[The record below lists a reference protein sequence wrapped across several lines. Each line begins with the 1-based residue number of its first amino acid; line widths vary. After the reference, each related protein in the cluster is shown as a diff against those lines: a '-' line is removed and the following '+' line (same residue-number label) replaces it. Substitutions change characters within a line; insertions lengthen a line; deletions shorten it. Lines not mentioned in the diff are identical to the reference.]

1 MKKYDTRQRD
11 YLINFLDQHP
21 DQLLS
26 VRQIAQELCS
36 QQISLSAVYRN
47 LSQLEAEGLIRKSIK
62 PGSRE
67 AYYQYVGAEDCHS
80 HLHLSC
86 TRCGKT
92 FHMDASIVRDDADQ
106 IMAMTNSSPA
116 LDRTTA
122 VIGTT
127 LISTI
132 TGGGNYASATAL
144 GIVQGLVGL
153 VLVLVMNSIVKK
165 TECEGLL

>member
-11 YLINFLDQHP
+11 YLISFLNEHP

-26 VRQIAQELCS
+26 VRQIAQELCA

-47 LSQLEAEGLIRKSIK
+47 LSQLEAEGLIRKSVK

-92 FHMDASIVRDDADQ
+92 FHMDAEHTAQLIR
-106 IMAMTNSSPA
+106 AMSE
-116 LDRTTA
+116 LDGFDLDILKT
-122 VIGTT
+122 V
-127 LISTI
+127 L
-132 TGGGNYASATAL
+132 Y
-144 GIVQGLVGL
+144 GICQ
-153 VLVLVMNSIVKK
+153 NCHC
-165 TECEGLL
+165 T

>member
-67 AYYQYVGAEDCHS
+67 AYYQDVYK
-80 HLHLSC
+80 
-86 TRCGKT
+86 R
-92 FHMDASIVRDDADQ
+92 Q
-106 IMAMTNSSPA
+106 W
-116 LDRTTA
+116 
-122 VIGTT
+122 
-127 LISTI
+127 
-132 TGGGNYASATAL
+132 
-144 GIVQGLVGL
+144 
-153 VLVLVMNSIVKK
+153 
-165 TECEGLL
+165 

>member
-92 FHMDASIVRDDADQ
+92 FHMDAERTAQ
-106 IMAMTNSSPA
+106 LTRAMSE
-116 LDRTTA
+116 LDGFDLDILKT
-122 VIGTT
+122 VLYGICQNCHGT
-127 LISTI
+127 
-132 TGGGNYASATAL
+132 
-144 GIVQGLVGL
+144 
-153 VLVLVMNSIVKK
+153 
-165 TECEGLL
+165 

>member
-11 YLINFLDQHP
+11 YLISFLNQHP

-26 VRQIAQELCS
+26 VRQIAQELCA

-47 LSQLEAEGLIRKSIK
+47 LYQLEAEGLIRKSVK

-67 AYYQYVGAEDCHS
+67 AYYQYVGGEDCHS

-92 FHMDASIVRDDADQ
+92 FHMDAEHTAQLTR
-106 IMAMTNSSPA
+106 AMSE
-116 LDRTTA
+116 LDGFDLDILKT
-122 VIGTT
+122 V
-127 LISTI
+127 L
-132 TGGGNYASATAL
+132 Y
-144 GIVQGLVGL
+144 GICQ
-153 VLVLVMNSIVKK
+153 NCHC
-165 TECEGLL
+165 T

>member
-11 YLINFLDQHP
+11 YLISFLNQHP

-26 VRQIAQELCS
+26 ARQIAQELCA

-62 PGSRE
+62 AGSRE
-67 AYYQYVGAEDCHS
+67 SYYQYVGAEDCHS

-92 FHMDASIVRDDADQ
+92 FHMDAERTAQ
-106 IMAMTNSSPA
+106 LTRAMSE
-116 LDRTTA
+116 LDGFDLDILKT
-122 VIGTT
+122 VLYGICQNCHGT
-127 LISTI
+127 
-132 TGGGNYASATAL
+132 
-144 GIVQGLVGL
+144 
-153 VLVLVMNSIVKK
+153 
-165 TECEGLL
+165 

>member
-11 YLINFLDQHP
+11 YLISFLNQHP

-26 VRQIAQELCS
+26 VRQIAQELCA

-47 LSQLEAEGLIRKSIK
+47 LSQLEAEGLIRKSVK

-92 FHMDASIVRDDADQ
+92 FHMDAEHTAQLTRAKSE
-106 IMAMTNSSPA
+106 
-116 LDRTTA
+116 LDGFDLDILKT
-122 VIGTT
+122 VLYGICQNCHGT
-127 LISTI
+127 
-132 TGGGNYASATAL
+132 
-144 GIVQGLVGL
+144 
-153 VLVLVMNSIVKK
+153 
-165 TECEGLL
+165 

>member
-11 YLINFLDQHP
+11 YLISFLNEHP

-26 VRQIAQELCS
+26 VRQIAQELCA

-47 LSQLEAEGLIRKSIK
+47 LSQLEAEGLIRKSVK

-67 AYYQYVGAEDCHS
+67 AYYRYVGAEDCHS

-92 FHMDASIVRDDADQ
+92 FHMDAEHTAQLTR
-106 IMAMTNSSPA
+106 AMSE
-116 LDRTTA
+116 LDGFDLDILKT
-122 VIGTT
+122 VLYGICQNCHGT
-127 LISTI
+127 
-132 TGGGNYASATAL
+132 
-144 GIVQGLVGL
+144 
-153 VLVLVMNSIVKK
+153 
-165 TECEGLL
+165 

>member
-11 YLINFLDQHP
+11 YLISFLNEHP

-26 VRQIAQELCS
+26 VRQIAQALCAR
-36 QQISLSAVYRN
+36 QISLSAVYRN
-47 LSQLEAEGLIRKSIK
+47 LSQLEAEGLIRKSVK

-92 FHMDASIVRDDADQ
+92 FHMDAAHTAQLTR
-106 IMAMTNSSPA
+106 AMSE
-116 LDRTTA
+116 LDGFDLDILKT
-122 VIGTT
+122 VLYGICQNCHGT
-127 LISTI
+127 
-132 TGGGNYASATAL
+132 
-144 GIVQGLVGL
+144 
-153 VLVLVMNSIVKK
+153 
-165 TECEGLL
+165 

>member
-11 YLINFLDQHP
+11 HLINFLNQHP

-62 PGSRE
+62 SGSRE
-67 AYYQYVGAEDCHS
+67 AYYQYVGAEGCHS
-80 HLHLSC
+80 HLHMSC

-92 FHMDASIVRDDADQ
+92 VHMDAEHTAQLTR
-106 IMAMTNSSPA
+106 A
-116 LDRTTA
+116 LSELDGFDLDILKT
-122 VIGTT
+122 VM
-127 LISTI
+127 
-132 TGGGNYASATAL
+132 Y
-144 GIVQGLVGL
+144 GICQD
-153 VLVLVMNSIVKK
+153 
-165 TECEGLL
+165 CHRA

>member
-11 YLINFLDQHP
+11 HLIAFLAAHP

-26 VRQIAQELCS
+26 ARQIAQGLCP

-47 LSQLEAEGLIRKSIK
+47 LAQLEKEGLLRKSVR

-67 AYYQYVGAEDCHS
+67 AFYQYLGAPECHA

-92 FHMDASIVRDDADQ
+92 FHLDAEHTAQLARTMADLDGFDLDLLKTVLYGICRDCR
-106 IMAMTNSSPA
+106 
-116 LDRTTA
+116 RT
-122 VIGTT
+122 
-127 LISTI
+127 
-132 TGGGNYASATAL
+132 
-144 GIVQGLVGL
+144 
-153 VLVLVMNSIVKK
+153 
-165 TECEGLL
+165 

>member
-67 AYYQYVGAEDCHS
+67 AYYQYVGRGRLSLPSAHVLHSMRKNFPHGRGAYRAIDPCH
-80 HLHLSC
+80 
-86 TRCGKT
+86 
-92 FHMDASIVRDDADQ
+92 
-106 IMAMTNSSPA
+106 
-116 LDRTTA
+116 
-122 VIGTT
+122 
-127 LISTI
+127 
-132 TGGGNYASATAL
+132 
-144 GIVQGLVGL
+144 VGAGWL
-153 VLVLVMNSIVKK
+153 
-165 TECEGLL
+165 

>member
-11 YLINFLDQHP
+11 YLISFLNQHP

-26 VRQIAQELCS
+26 VRQIAQELCA

-47 LSQLEAEGLIRKSIK
+47 LSQLEAEGLIRKSVK

-92 FHMDASIVRDDADQ
+92 FHMDAAHTAQLTR
-106 IMAMTNSSPA
+106 AMSE
-116 LDRTTA
+116 LDGFDLDILET
-122 VIGTT
+122 VLYGICQNCHGT
-127 LISTI
+127 
-132 TGGGNYASATAL
+132 
-144 GIVQGLVGL
+144 
-153 VLVLVMNSIVKK
+153 
-165 TECEGLL
+165 

>member
-11 YLINFLDQHP
+11 YLISFLNQHP

-26 VRQIAQELCS
+26 ARQIAQELGA

-62 PGSRE
+62 AGSRE
-67 AYYQYVGAEDCHS
+67 SYYQYVGAEDCHS

-92 FHMDASIVRDDADQ
+92 FHMDAERTAQ
-106 IMAMTNSSPA
+106 LTRAMSE
-116 LDRTTA
+116 LDGFDLDILKT
-122 VIGTT
+122 VLFGICQNCHGT
-127 LISTI
+127 
-132 TGGGNYASATAL
+132 
-144 GIVQGLVGL
+144 
-153 VLVLVMNSIVKK
+153 
-165 TECEGLL
+165 